1 MPLTFD
7 LLHTDVHS
15 QARLGQLYTPHGTF
29 DTPVFMPIGTQ
40 ATVKTL
46 RTSDLLT
53 CGAKIIL
60 CNSYHLFLRPGHDLI
75 RSFGGL
81 HTFMGW
87 PSPILTDSGGFQV
100 FSLGTLARVS
110 EEGVRFQSHLDGA
123 RHMITPER
131 AIDIQMALGSD
142 IMMVLDECTP
152 YPATY
157 DSARLSME
165 MTCRWARRC
174 QEAGQGRSGGL
185 FAIVQG
191 STYKSLRDNCVATL
205 LADGFD
211 GYAIGGLGVGEP
223 RDVMYDL
230 ATHTA
235 AQLPTHQPRYL
246 MGVGKPQDLLQGVR
260 AGIDMFD
267 CVLPTRNARNGFLFT
282 SAGRVV
288 IKNAQYRTDERP
300 LDAHCDCYTC
310 QHHSRAYLRHLFI
323 AGEILGLHLNTL
335 HNVTYYLRLMT
346 QIRQAIRDGT
356 LADFTVPEF

>member
-15 QARLGQLYTPHGTF
+15 QARLGQLHTPHGTF

-46 RTSDLLT
+46 RTSDLLS

-174 QEAGQGRSGGL
+174 QEAGQDR
-185 FAIVQG
+185 IW
-191 STYKSLRDNCVATL
+191 
-205 LADGFD
+205 
-211 GYAIGGLGVGEP
+211 
-223 RDVMYDL
+223 
-230 ATHTA
+230 
-235 AQLPTHQPRYL
+235 
-246 MGVGKPQDLLQGVR
+246 
-260 AGIDMFD
+260 
-267 CVLPTRNARNGFLFT
+267 
-282 SAGRVV
+282 
-288 IKNAQYRTDERP
+288 
-300 LDAHCDCYTC
+300 
-310 QHHSRAYLRHLFI
+310 
-323 AGEILGLHLNTL
+323 
-335 HNVTYYLRLMT
+335 
-346 QIRQAIRDGT
+346 GT
-356 LADFTVPEF
+356 LCYCPGQHL